1 MGMAINSKIMQH
13 STSQINPG
21 GCPQRRGDRFV
32 YTVLFFAAPYADQ
45 PRRKVFVFSSLAAI
59 YDLFSRDVVGCS
71 LGHLYNL
78 QVPSGSAYCGKRCII
93 KREKV
98 FAKAHKCP

>member
-1 MGMAINSKIMQH
+1 M
-13 STSQINPG
+13 
-21 GCPQRRGDRFV
+21 
-32 YTVLFFAAPYADQ
+32 YTVLFFAAPYPEQ

-59 YDLFSRDVVGCS
+59 YDLFPRDVVGCS

-78 QVPSGSAYCGKRCII
+78 HVPSGSAYCGKRCII
-93 KREKV
+93 KRERV

>member
-71 LGHLYNL
+71 PGHLYNL

>member
-1 MGMAINSKIMQH
+1 MQH
-13 STSQINPG
+13 STSLLSSG
-21 GCPQRRGDRFV
+21 GCPKRRGDRFV

-78 QVPSGSAYCGKRCII
+78 QVPSGSVYCGKRCII

>member
-1 MGMAINSKIMQH
+1 M
-13 STSQINPG
+13 
-21 GCPQRRGDRFV
+21 
-32 YTVLFFAAPYADQ
+32 YTVLFFAAPYPEQ

-59 YDLFSRDVVGCS
+59 YDLFPRDVVGCS

-78 QVPSGSAYCGKRCII
+78 NVPDGSAYCGKRCII
-93 KREKV
+93 KRERV

>member
-1 MGMAINSKIMQH
+1 M
-13 STSQINPG
+13 
-21 GCPQRRGDRFV
+21 
-32 YTVLFFAAPYADQ
+32 YTVLFFAAPYPEQ

-59 YDLFSRDVVGCS
+59 YDLFPRDVVGCS

-78 QVPSGSAYCGKRCII
+78 KVPDGSAYCGKRCII
-93 KREKV
+93 KRERV